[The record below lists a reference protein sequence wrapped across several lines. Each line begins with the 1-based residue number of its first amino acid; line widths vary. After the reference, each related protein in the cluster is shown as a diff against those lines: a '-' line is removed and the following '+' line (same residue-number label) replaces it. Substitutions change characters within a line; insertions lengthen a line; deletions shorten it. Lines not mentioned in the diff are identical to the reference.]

1 MITNIRIDWME
12 NYANDP
18 RIIIESDK
26 PVDYP
31 AKDMPVWI
39 RYASGIHVAQM
50 PGSDFVHY
58 FYSDGKPCQGFGGA
72 TFEGR
77 FKNTGDTFKYR
88 GAWSSRA
95 ACVNAEMLDGY
106 QIVDVSCGYHSTA
119 IRAYTLVNA
128 WRKMKNPGFG
138 FVWVD
143 NDDKAPILMP
153 IKPLEPVKN
162 SEQNRILRFVHP

>member
-12 NYANDP
+12 NCANDP

-31 AKDMPVWI
+31 NKDMPVWI
-39 RYASGIHVAQM
+39 RYGSSIHVAQV

-58 FYSDGKPCQGFGGA
+58 FNTDGKPCDGFGGRI
-72 TFEGR
+72 FEGR
-77 FKNTGDTFKYR
+77 FKDTGESFKYR

-95 ACVNAEMLDGY
+95 ACVNAKMFAGQ

-119 IRAYTLVNA
+119 VRAHILINA
-128 WRKMKNPGFG
+128 WRKMKNPGFW
-138 FVWVD
+138 FAWVD
-143 NDDKAPILMP
+143 SSDLAPILMP

-162 SEQNRILRFVHP
+162 SGKNQILRFVDR